1 MCGSGLRDG
10 GRGTAR
16 RAERRGSTLRT
27 MEAAE
32 GRGEEEGERRNGS
45 GRGYLWNSAFK
56 ICFYVIFLFYS
67 VAALQGLLIVVL
79 MLAVT
84 VTGSLKFFVSV
95 VK

>member
-1 MCGSGLRDG
+1 
-10 GRGTAR
+10 
-16 RAERRGSTLRT
+16 

-32 GRGEEEGERRNGS
+32 GRREEEGERRNGRR